1 MINTC
6 IPNAVIC
13 QAGEKKKKKGII
25 LFSVSLKCFNDVL
38 VT

>member
-13 QAGEKKKKKGII
+13 QAGEKKKKGII